1 LHLAPHRHGHCPVF
15 AALHGY
21 SHFDFF
27 SDSSIEAQLA
37 EARATHESLAAAAA
51 AVDEANELAMTYAAQ
66 AVAAAAAAAEDR
78 SLEPVATPAPA
89 IEETADLFSWDDP
102 PAVAPAPLAGLNKS
116 SHSLTRETQQPEQSH
131 AAWGSSGSIAHTVHS
146 AHSHQGSW
154 EAPPTPD
161 RGGGHYKG
169 DSVSVISMGTNA
181 SYMKYGVLGGDMGA
195 PIDEGPIGGGGM
207 GEGASLSMGGGSAT
221 QLDNFIPEPSGPIYP
236 EYQLVA
242 PTPKATPYVPI
253 ASSPTKE
260 ELNSLKSITLKAEQ
274 SFRSYTDLVRSISTE
289 VEKLESAAKKA
300 ESEASAIGGAKSKS
314 KMGFGKSKAKKEYES
329 ALQSA
334 HAEREKVEEAK
345 AKLAAAES
353 EAEDAKREME
363 RLRQKYEE
371 MEMEAVTVQSY
382 LSVQK
387 EAYDNHQQAAKVG
400 DYQPQNQYNDP
411 FGMAP
416 ANPSSTSFEYGTSNS
431 ADNDYDNP
439 FAI

>member
-1 LHLAPHRHGHCPVF
+1 
-15 AALHGY
+15 
-21 SHFDFF
+21 
-27 SDSSIEAQLA
+27 
-37 EARATHESLAAAAA
+37 
-51 AVDEANELAMTYAAQ
+51 
-66 AVAAAAAAAEDR
+66 
-78 SLEPVATPAPA
+78 
-89 IEETADLFSWDDP
+89 
-102 PAVAPAPLAGLNKS
+102 
-116 SHSLTRETQQPEQSH
+116 
-131 AAWGSSGSIAHTVHS
+131 
-146 AHSHQGSW
+146 
-154 EAPPTPD
+154 
-161 RGGGHYKG
+161 
-169 DSVSVISMGTNA
+169 
-181 SYMKYGVLGGDMGA
+181 
-195 PIDEGPIGGGGM
+195 
-207 GEGASLSMGGGSAT
+207 
-221 QLDNFIPEPSGPIYP
+221 
-236 EYQLVA
+236 VA
-242 PTPKATPYVPI
+242 PTPKATPHVPI